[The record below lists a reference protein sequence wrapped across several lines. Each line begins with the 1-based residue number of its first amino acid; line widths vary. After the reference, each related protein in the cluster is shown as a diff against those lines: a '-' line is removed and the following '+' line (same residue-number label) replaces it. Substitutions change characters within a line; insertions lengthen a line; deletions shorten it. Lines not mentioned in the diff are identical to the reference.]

1 MLGRIIV
8 SYICMFRNRKAYY
21 SPLLFGVGLG
31 VRPFVPFYFTSTLN
45 VEAGRSSP
53 FTKLALVKGCQP

>member
-1 MLGRIIV
+1 
-8 SYICMFRNRKAYY
+8 MFRNRKAYS
-21 SPLLFGVGLG
+21 SPLPFGEGLG

-45 VEAGRSSP
+45 VEAGRSSA

>member
-1 MLGRIIV
+1 MLGYIIV
-8 SYICMFRNRKAYY
+8 SCIFMFRNPKAHY
-21 SPLLFGVGLG
+21 SPLPLGVGLG